1 MTAAGGPA
9 DVSPAALERFF
20 AAALAT
26 AEEAH
31 RMAGRAEGRY
41 RLGPGSFRLVC
52 AGAAV
57 MGEID
62 PTLSHIRMPDPGD
75 AGLVIHAWSEATLPL
90 PPAPWP
96 AAAYG
101 QRGGIDLGDGR
112 FSAFYQL
119 GADSVSLLDRQRGV
133 ALYHLRR
140 PLPYWERSFPFRPI
154 FHAWLADTGLQ
165 PVHAGAVGRPDG
177 GVLVTGPSGSGKT
190 TTTIACIAGG
200 LSYAGD
206 DYVLVETAAR
216 PMVHSLY
223 GAAKFTD
230 DALRR
235 FPQLAKHVW
244 NPHRAA
250 GEKAL
255 VYGSSGFPEALVAEM
270 PIRAIVLPRVTG
282 LIDTS
287 VRRVPA
293 AAAIRALAPTTLAH
307 LPGHA
312 ASTLAKLTR
321 LCMSVPCFEL
331 AAGTDL
337 GQLPPAIL
345 GILDGVSSP

>member
-1 MTAAGGPA
+1 MPGQPA
-9 DVSPAALERFF
+9 DVPLVALERFF
-20 AAALAT
+20 ADALAAAET
-26 AEEAH
+26 A
-31 RMAGRAEGRY
+31 RVVAGRIDHRY
-41 RLGPGSFRLVC
+41 RLGPGAFRLVC
-52 AGAAV
+52 AGDAV
-57 MGEID
+57 ASAIE
-62 PTLSHIRMPDPGD
+62 PTLAHIRLPDSGP
-75 AGLVIHAWSEATLPL
+75 AEMTIHAWSEADAPL

-101 QRGGIDLGDGR
+101 QRGGIDLGEGR

-119 GADSVSLLDRQRGV
+119 GADSVSVLDRQRGV

-154 FHAWLADTGLQ
+154 FHAWLADTDLQ
-165 PVHAGAVGRPDG
+165 PVHAGAVGRLDG

-190 TTTIACIAGG
+190 TTTVACLAGG

-206 DYVLVETAAR
+206 DYVLVGTG
-216 PMVHSLY
+216 PDPVVYSLY

-235 FPQLAKHVW
+235 FPQLARHVW
-244 NPHRAA
+244 NPDRAA

-255 VYGSSGFPEALVAEM
+255 VYGSRGFPQALVAGM
-270 PIRAIVLPRVTG
+270 PIRAVVLPRVTG
-282 LIDTS
+282 LVDS
-287 VRRVPA
+287 SLRRVPA

-337 GQLPPAIL
+337 GQLPLAVL
-345 GILDGVSSP
+345 RILDGGVSP

>member
-1 MTAAGGPA
+1 MPGRPA
-9 DVSPAALERFF
+9 DGPVAAIERFF
-20 AAALAT
+20 ADALRV
-26 AEEAH
+26 AESAHEA
-31 RMAGRAEGRY
+31 AGRIEHRY
-41 RLGPGSFRLVC
+41 RLGPAAFRLVC
-52 AGAAV
+52 AGEAV
-57 MGEID
+57 ASAIA
-62 PTLSHIRMPDPGD
+62 PTLAHIRLPEDG
-75 AGLVIHAWSEATLPL
+75 AAEIAIHAWSEATAPL

-96 AAAYG
+96 AEAYG

-119 GADSVSLLDRQRGV
+119 GADSVSVLDRQRGV

-177 GVLVTGPSGSGKT
+177 GVIVTGPSGSGKT
-190 TTTIACIAGG
+190 TTTIACLAGG

-206 DYVLVETAAR
+206 DYVLVGTAPR
-216 PMVHSLY
+216 PVVYSLY
-223 GAAKFTD
+223 CAAKFTD

-235 FPQLAKHVW
+235 FPELAQHVW
-244 NPHRAA
+244 NPERAP

-255 VYGSSGFPEALVAEM
+255 VYGCRGFPDALVPEM
-270 PIRAIVLPRVTG
+270 PIRAVVLPRVTG
-282 LIDTS
+282 LVDSS
-287 VRRVPA
+287 VRRVTA

-337 GQLPPAIL
+337 RQLPLAIL
-345 GILDGVSSP
+345 QILDGVPSR